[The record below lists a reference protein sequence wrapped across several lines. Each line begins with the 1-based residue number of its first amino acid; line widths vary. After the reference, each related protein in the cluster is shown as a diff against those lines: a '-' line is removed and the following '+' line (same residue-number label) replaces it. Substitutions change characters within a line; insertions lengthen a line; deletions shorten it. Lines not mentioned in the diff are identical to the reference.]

1 MQHLKGCIYMDYSFS
16 DKAARSETGIFAYLT
31 QKRNELIKD
40 GRKVYNLYIGT
51 PDFPTPEHIVKAVS
65 EAASKPE
72 NYKYALTDLPELGDA
87 LISYYKRRYGVELF
101 ADEFTSVNGSQDGI
115 GHLGLAMCNA
125 DDYVLLPDPG
135 YPVFEAGVKLAGAKI
150 FYYKLLREN
159 NFLPDMT
166 TIPEEILYKTKYMLV
181 SYPSNPC
188 GAAAPKEMYVEL
200 IKYAKKYNFYIVN
213 DNAYSDIIFDGRE
226 GYSFL
231 SIEGAKE
238 VGIEFFSL
246 SKSFDTT
253 GARISFAVGNRHM
266 IEAIKIIR
274 SQYDFGMFLPIQYG
288 AIAALTGETE
298 SVKAQCETYKRRR
311 DALCGGFRK
320 IGWDVPDSQGTMFVW
335 APIPKK
341 YESSESFW
349 KALIDKTGILCTP
362 GTAFGPAG
370 EGYVRFALVL
380 PEEELAHIA
389 ELVGQSG
396 LI

>member
-1 MQHLKGCIYMDYSFS
+1 
-16 DKAARSETGIFAYLT
+16 
-31 QKRNELIKD
+31 
-40 GRKVYNLYIGT
+40 
-51 PDFPTPEHIVKAVS
+51 
-65 EAASKPE
+65 
-72 NYKYALTDLPELGDA
+72 
-87 LISYYKRRYGVELF
+87 
-101 ADEFTSVNGSQDGI
+101 
-115 GHLGLAMCNA
+115 
-125 DDYVLLPDPG
+125 
-135 YPVFEAGVKLAGAKI
+135 
-150 FYYKLLREN
+150 
-159 NFLPDMT
+159 MT
-166 TIPEEILYKTKYMLV
+166 TIPEKILYKAKYMLV

-188 GAAAPKEMYVEL
+188 GAAAPKEMYAEL

-298 SVKAQCETYKRRR
+298 SVKAQCEAYKRRR

-341 YESSESFW
+341 YESTESFW